1 MGKEANESKDTAN
14 IVAQQVQKIA
24 LLKEQMVRME
34 AELNLAKDIQLNM
47 IPISH
52 PDFGGRSDVELY
64 AKLISAREVG
74 GDFYDYYLLDDNKL
88 AIVVG
93 DVSGKGVA
101 AGFMMA
107 VGKALLKSRAATD
120 FSTASIMS
128 HVNQEMA
135 ANNPDYMFTTVFM
148 GIIDLAKKEMT
159 YTNAGHN
166 PTLILQKDGT
176 LVKLS
181 TLHGPVV
188 AAMEGIV
195 YGESVVS
202 LSVGDVIFA
211 YTDGITEAHNS
222 ALELFSEARLFDS
235 LKRPF
240 KNVKDTVERIVL
252 DILLFERGEE
262 QFDDITA
269 LCVEIKE

>member
-1 MGKEANESKDTAN
+1 MGKEANKSDEVNN
-14 IVAQQVQKIA
+14 ILAQKEQEIV
-24 LLKEQMVRME
+24 LLKEEKVRME

-47 IPISH
+47 VPMSH
-52 PDFGGRSDVELY
+52 PDFGGRKDFELY

-74 GDFYDYYLLDDNKL
+74 GDFYDYYLLDDTHL
-88 AIVVG
+88 GIVVG

-135 ANNPDYMFTTVFM
+135 TNNPNYMFTTVFM
-148 GIIDLAKKEMT
+148 GIIDLAKKEMV

-166 PTLILQKDGT
+166 PTFIRQKEGNLI
-176 LVKLS
+176 KLS

-188 AAMEGIV
+188 AAMEDIT
-195 YGESVVS
+195 YGESTIS

-222 ALELFSEARLFDS
+222 ALELFSETRLCQS
-235 LKRPF
+235 LERPF
-240 KNVKDTVERIVL
+240 KNVKDTVERLVM

>member
-1 MGKEANESKDTAN
+1 MAEQSKRYDQIDELLAQKEQE
-14 IVAQQVQKIA
+14 IA
-24 LLKEQMVRME
+24 ILKEEKVRME
-34 AELNLAKDIQLNM
+34 KELNLAKDIQLNM

-52 PDFGGRSDVELY
+52 PNFSGRTDFELY

-74 GDFYDYYLLDDNKL
+74 GDFYDYYLLDDDHL
-88 AIVVG
+88 GIVIG

-107 VGKALLKSRAATD
+107 VCKALLKSRATTD
-120 FSTASIMS
+120 FSPASIIS

-135 ANNPDYMFTTVFM
+135 VNNPNYMFTTVFFGM
-148 GIIDLAKKEMT
+148 LNLTTRELV

-166 PTLILQKDGT
+166 PTYIRKKDGT
-176 LVKLS
+176 LLKLG

-188 AAMEGIV
+188 AAMEDLV
-195 YGESVVS
+195 YGETKVQ
-202 LSVGDVIFA
+202 LDHGDVIFA

-222 ALELFSEARLFDS
+222 ASELFSELRLCQS
-235 LKRPF
+235 LEKPF
-240 KNVKDTVERIVL
+240 KNVKETVEQIFM
-252 DILLFERGEE
+252 DILLFERGAE

-269 LCVEIKE
+269 LCVELKG

>member
-1 MGKEANESKDTAN
+1 MGKEANESKETTN
-14 IVAQQVQKIA
+14 IVAQKEQEIS
-24 LLKEQMVRME
+24 LMKEQMVRME

-47 IPISH
+47 VPISH
-52 PDFGGRSDVELY
+52 PDFGGRKDMELY

-74 GDFYDYYLLDDNKL
+74 GDFYDYYLLDDNHL

-120 FSTASIMS
+120 LSTASIMS

-148 GIIDLAKKEMT
+148 GIINLAKKEMV

-166 PTLILQKDGT
+166 PTFIRQKDGS

-181 TLHGPVV
+181 TLHGPVI
-188 AAMEGIV
+188 AAMEDIA

-202 LSVGDVIFA
+202 LLFIALFGASVI
-211 YTDGITEAHNS
+211 
-222 ALELFSEARLFDS
+222 SEF
-235 LKRPF
+235 
-240 KNVKDTVERIVL
+240 
-252 DILLFERGEE
+252 
-262 QFDDITA
+262 
-269 LCVEIKE
+269 